1 MKFPQI
7 VVSTMS
13 KNIRKIHRKN
23 SYLSLN
29 VTRQFPP
36 KFQKFHRD
44 PKILLRNIHAQ
55 DRSCGKTGLSIAI
68 NSWMIHVD
76 VIEILYRLK
85 QSVQIPSISA
95 PTKNSNATIAALSF
109 VAGNT
114 ESSQLFS
121 GLRKI

>member
-29 VTRQFPP
+29 VTRQFPS

-55 DRSCGKTGLSIAI
+55 DRSCGKTFDCYQ
-68 NSWMIHVD
+68 NQQFDSWMIHVD
-76 VIEILYRLK
+76 VIETLYRLK
-85 QSVQIPSISA
+85 QRQRSNSINLCA
-95 PTKNSNATIAALSF
+95 NKEFECDNRRT
-109 VAGNT
+109 
-114 ESSQLFS
+114 LFR
-121 GLRKI
+121 GW

>member
-29 VTRQFPP
+29 VTRQFPS

-76 VIEILYRLK
+76 VIETLYRLK
-85 QSVQIPSISA
+85 QRQRSNSINLCA
-95 PTKNSNATIAALSF
+95 NKEFERDNRRT
-109 VAGNT
+109 
-114 ESSQLFS
+114 LFR
-121 GLRKI
+121 GW